1 MGLEDPED
9 RVLGAFVMGR
19 VAPGKAFRS
28 KRDGWREKTR
38 WEE

>member
-9 RVLGAFVMGR
+9 RVLGAFVMGKM
-19 VAPGKAFRS
+19 VEGKTFRS
-28 KRDGWREKTR
+28 ERDGWREKTR